1 MESIDKEKNQFLYTK
16 MRPYFSEVLHSV
28 LEGLKEMNR
37 VRSETFSISYKTP
50 NNFSAKVLCTNV
62 IHTSKAKFLRIKN
75 S

>member
-1 MESIDKEKNQFLYTK
+1 

-50 NNFSAKVLCTNV
+50 KQLFCKSFMYKC
-62 IHTSKAKFLRIKN
+62 HTSKAKFLRIKN